1 MLVQLELIYLF
12 FPAAP
17 LVCPFKKSGIVLIKP
32 TWWMD
37 DVHALCRLAA
47 TATAMRRWWGCTG
60 SQAWK
65 GGCREQDQ
73 HAAVYGRG
81 GDGGGYL
88 GKATIVTWYVFSLIA
103 LNWIVAAAPAARARA
118 TFSTV
123 HMTLSFPQ
131 HICKIVW
138 SILFHLLV
146 YQAHPD
152 TNVINTVSSI
162 FVLFLWIY
170 LAFQC
175 LCFPL
180 ISYMS

>member
-1 MLVQLELIYLF
+1 MSIQEVRYSTDKTYMMDGWCPCLVQI
-12 FPAAP
+12 
-17 LVCPFKKSGIVLIKP
+17 GMP
-32 TWWMD
+32 T
-37 DVHALCRLAA
+37 A

-131 HICKIVW
+131 HICQIVW